1 VIAPITTARL
11 CVPQSRAAAQDLH
24 LILYTAWGRLCSV
37 SPGGGDQHCLRSIN
51 EFDSPSWQPG
61 GTRIAAEMG
70 QHDGPH
76 SLTLLN
82 ARGRPIRRLDSSSG
96 YIRPVWSP
104 DGRHIFAVNYDLG
117 SAISRWDANGG
128 SKTVLRV
135 GGGPE
140 PGRAFQMISF
150 SPSGKRA
157 ALLTMDF
164 REMVLATVDDSL
176 FSVFANLPR
185 DFSYVSQSVWVDEEH
200 LLFIGKRDT
209 NQGELWQLSISDGSV
224 TKRGIEGLWLRDQ
237 IAISPDRQSVVVTAV
252 EGSARTDWNVWKS
265 SLVTQRRSRLTNG
278 TEDVVASWR

>member
-1 VIAPITTARL
+1 
-11 CVPQSRAAAQDLH
+11 
-24 LILYTAWGRLCSV
+24 
-37 SPGGGDQHCLRSIN
+37 
-51 EFDSPSWQPG
+51 
-61 GTRIAAEMG
+61 
-70 QHDGPH
+70 
-76 SLTLLN
+76 
-82 ARGRPIRRLDSSSG
+82 
-96 YIRPVWSP
+96 
-104 DGRHIFAVNYDLG
+104 
-117 SAISRWDANGG
+117 
-128 SKTVLRV
+128 
-135 GGGPE
+135 
-140 PGRAFQMISF
+140 
-150 SPSGKRA
+150 
-157 ALLTMDF
+157 MDF

-224 TKRGIEGLWLRDQ
+224 AKRGIKGLWLRDQ